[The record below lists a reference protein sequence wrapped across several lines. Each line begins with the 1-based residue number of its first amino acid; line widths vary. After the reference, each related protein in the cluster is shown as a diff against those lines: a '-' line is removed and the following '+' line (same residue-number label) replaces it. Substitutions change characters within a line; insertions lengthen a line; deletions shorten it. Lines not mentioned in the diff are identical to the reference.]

1 MNLKKGYGFVLKSI
15 RKDVSLRPV
24 VSNLQDQTF
33 VISGAT
39 RGIGL
44 SIGKSL
50 SKLGANV
57 AVLGRTK
64 EPHAKLEGTL
74 ETARQEIQNENP
86 FKKGSVMSVQCDV
99 RDYDQVNEAVDSI
112 AKTYGHIN
120 GVVLN
125 ASALCLN
132 PTLSQSQK
140 EVNLM
145 SQVNINGSFFMGQAC
160 LRHISKM
167 HNGNVLVIAP
177 PLSMLDESAWWSPHL
192 YYSMSK
198 FNMTLMAKTWAN
210 EFPGIGV
217 NTLWPR
223 TTIDTAPVRN
233 ILGGAPMVNISRK
246 ASIMGEAAKHIFLA
260 DPKKCTG
267 KNFIDDEVCVSC
279 DVDVEQF
286 RVNPHVNEKDLMPD
300 FFC

>member
-1 MNLKKGYGFVLKSI
+1 MNLKTGYGFVLKSI
-15 RKDVSLRPV
+15 RKDVSLVPV
-24 VSNLQDQTF
+24 KPNLQHQTF

-44 SIGKSL
+44 AIGKSL

-64 EPHAKLEGTL
+64 DPHPKLEGTL
-74 ETARQEIQNENP
+74 DSACEEIQKQNT
-86 FKKGSVMSVQCDV
+86 FKKDTVMSFQCDV
-99 RDYDQVNEAVDSI
+99 RDYNQVNEAVNSV
-112 AKTYGHIN
+112 AKRFGNIN

-132 PTLSQSQK
+132 ATLSQTQK

-160 LRHISKM
+160 LRHISKTR
-167 HNGNVLVIAP
+167 NGNVLVIAP
-177 PLSMLDESAWWSPHL
+177 PLSMLDESLWWSPHL

-198 FNMTLMAKTWAN
+198 FNMTLMAKSWAN

-233 ILGGAPMVNISRK
+233 ILGGGPMVNISRK
-246 ASIMGEAAKHIFLA
+246 ATIMGEAAKHIFLA
-260 DPKKCTG
+260 DPNVCTG
-267 KNFIDDEVCVSC
+267 KNFIDDEVCVSR

-286 RVNPHVNEKDLMPD
+286 RVNPDVKEKDLMPD

>member
-1 MNLKKGYGFVLKSI
+1 MNLRQGYGYVMKSI
-15 RKDVSLRPV
+15 RKDVTLNPIKA
-24 VSNLQDQTF
+24 NLQHQTF
-33 VISGAT
+33 VVSGAS

-44 SIGKSL
+44 AIGKTL

-57 AVLGRTK
+57 AILGRTRD
-64 EPHAKLEGTL
+64 PHPKLEGTL
-74 ETARQEIQNENP
+74 DSAREEIEKQNV
-86 FKKGSVMSVQCDV
+86 FKTNTVMSLYCDV
-99 RDYDQVNEAVDSI
+99 RDYDQVNEAVDHI
-112 AKTYGHIN
+112 AKRFGQIN

-177 PLSMLDESAWWSPHL
+177 PLSMLNEDHWWTPHM

-198 FNMTLMAKTWAN
+198 FNMTLMAKSWAK

-233 ILGGAPMVNISRK
+233 ILGGEPMANISRK
-246 ASIMGEAAKHIFLA
+246 TDIMGEAAKHIFLA
-260 DPKKCTG
+260 DPNVCTG
-267 KNFIDDEVCVSC
+267 KNFIDDEVCVSR
-279 DVDVEQF
+279 DVDVEQY
-286 RVNPHVNEKDLMPD
+286 RVNPDIKEKELMPD